1 MFLLGFQANSKKRSF
16 STPVLLFWYQD
27 VRREIFCPPRHF
39 EPEVDVD
46 WISTNAANGRP

>member
-1 MFLLGFQANSKKRSF
+1 MFLLGFQANSKKRAFRYSCF
-16 STPVLLFWYQD
+16 GTRMSGGKYS
-27 VRREIFCPPRHF
+27 VRLGIF